1 MKSLKN
7 LLIKRKQEIKISF
20 SDKDVFYVF
29 SRVIKEEY
37 GNYGAEK
44 LKANFFKNKT
54 IFVKSE
60 SSNFA
65 SELWLNRKNIIRKM
79 NEELGEGAVKEIK
92 LK

>member
-7 LLIKRKQEIKISF
+7 LLQKRKQEIKASF

-44 LKANFFKNKT
+44 LKADFFKNKT
-54 IFVKSE
+54 VFVKSE

-65 SELWLNRKNIIRKM
+65 SELWMNRQKVIRKM
-79 NEELGEGAVKEIK
+79 NEELGNDAVREIK
-92 LK
+92 IK